1 MNSRHT
7 IRVLNSPFTGIR
19 VFLAAAFVLLGFP
32 LFARAADGPQS
43 ERQITSLDP
52 DWMFHLGDISPSD
65 QVIAAKYGD
74 AQWQRV
80 HLPHDYGLDG
90 KYDEKNARN
99 HGYLSFDVG
108 WYRKHLV
115 IPASDKDRILRLD
128 FDGVFRD
135 AEVWLNGQSLGKHA
149 GGYAPFSFDI
159 SKIAHPGQDNI
170 LVVRV
175 DPRQF
180 EGWWYEGAG
189 IYRHVRLVSLSPV
202 HVAQW
207 GTYVVSKVID
217 AEKGAHDQA
226 TVTIQTTI
234 QNESSAGAECEV
246 ISEILAPDGHSLTT
260 PKTKQTVG
268 GGSQVDVT
276 QPVTVQNP
284 ELWSPESPW
293 LYTLRTT
300 ILQNGRPVDSTE
312 TTFGIRSISFDAN
325 KGFFLNGKRV
335 EIQGVACHQD
345 FVATG
350 IAVPDGLQD
359 WRVHQLRQM
368 GCNGWRTAHNPPNEA
383 VLDACD
389 RQGML
394 VMDENRHLG
403 DSQLPKTPTGTG
415 VSDLSDLATMIRR
428 DRNHPSIILW
438 SMCNEEDLQGTSE
451 AAKIVTA
458 MADVVHK
465 YDHTRPI
472 SSAMNGREGEK
483 IFLGHGIADAEEV
496 IGVNYNYKSFDT
508 IHKRHPDKPM
518 FGSEDSNEKTTRGQ
532 YANDKAAGMSSCYNL
547 SEKTWLSIETRPYT
561 AGIYV
566 WTGFDYKGEP
576 NPYGWPD
583 VSNNTGLLDCCG
595 FPKDKCYYF
604 QSCWSDKP
612 MVHLMPDSWNWPDKK
627 GKDIRVIAFSNGQRV
642 ELFLNGK
649 SLGAKD
655 MPHDAHV
662 EWKVPYEPGQ
672 LMAKS
677 YVDDKVIATDEV
689 DTTDAPLRIELQSER
704 KTLSADGEDAL
715 VATVAIVDAQG
726 RVVPDADKRIVFH
739 LDGEGRILGV
749 GNGNPADHDSDR
761 GQDRLTFHGRC
772 IAVIQAGSKPG
783 PLHLTATSDG
793 LKPASMELETR

>member
-7 IRVLNSPFTGIR
+7 FHDISSSAIQAR
-19 VFLAAAFVLLGFP
+19 VFLAAACIFLGYPF
-32 LFARAADGPQS
+32 FARAADAPQS
-43 ERQITSLDP
+43 EREITSLDP
-52 DWMFHLGDISPSD
+52 DWRFHLGDISPSD
-65 QVIAAKYGD
+65 QVIAAKYDD
-74 AQWQRV
+74 AQWQHV

-90 KYDEKNARN
+90 NYDEKNARN
-99 HGYLSFDVG
+99 HGYLPFDVG
-108 WYRKHLV
+108 WYRKHFV
-115 IPASDKDRILRLD
+115 ILPSDKERVLRLD

-135 AEVWLNGQSLGKHA
+135 AQVWLNGQVLGKHA

-159 SKIAHPGQDNI
+159 SKVAHFGEDNL

-175 DPRQF
+175 DPREF

-189 IYRHVRLVSLSPV
+189 IYRHVHLTALAPL

-207 GTYVVSKVID
+207 GAYVISNVPD
-217 AEKGAHDQA
+217 GEKGADAQA
-226 TVTIQTTI
+226 DLTLQTTI
-234 QNESSAGAECEV
+234 QNSSSAPADCQVVSQIIG
-246 ISEILAPDGHSLTT
+246 PDGTSLATIKADQNV
-260 PKTKQTVG
+260 PA
-268 GGSQVDVT
+268 GSDKDVT
-276 QPVTVQNP
+276 QQTTIPHPQ
-284 ELWSPESPW
+284 LWSPQSPQ
-293 LYTLRTT
+293 LYVLRTT
-300 ILQNGRPVDSTE
+300 VLQQSRPVDSTE
-312 TTFGIRSISFDAN
+312 TTFGIRTIVFDAN

-359 WRVHQLRQM
+359 WRVAQLKKM

-403 DSQLPKTPTGTG
+403 DTQLPKTPTGTG
-415 VSDLSDLATMIRR
+415 VSDLSDLARMIRR

-438 SMCNEEDLQGTSE
+438 SMCNEEDLQGTPE
-451 AAKIVTA
+451 AAKIVSA
-458 MADVVHK
+458 MADVVHRH
-465 YDHTRPI
+465 DRTRPI

-518 FGSEDSNEKTTRGQ
+518 FGSEDSNEKTARGQ
-532 YANDKAAGMSSCYNL
+532 YANDKAAGMSSAYNL
-547 SEKTWLSIETRPYT
+547 SEKTWLSIETRPFL

-672 LMAKS
+672 LLAKS
-677 YVDDKVIATDEV
+677 YVNDKVIATDEV
-689 DTTDAPLRIELQSER
+689 NTTDAPARIELTSER

-715 VATVAIVDAQG
+715 VATVALVDAQG
-726 RVVPDADKRIVFH
+726 RVVPDADKRVNFH
-739 LDGEGRILGV
+739 LDGEGRIVGV
-749 GNGNPADHDSDR
+749 GTGNPADHDPDR
-761 GQDRLTFHGRC
+761 GEDRMTFHGRC
-772 IAVIQAGSKPG
+772 IAVIQAGSHAG
-783 PLHLTATSDG
+783 PVHLTATAPG
-793 LKPASMELETR
+793 LTPASIDVQTK